1 MSPNVA
7 TDGGGQCVPTPRRRP
22 GATAGASACRSPG
35 QGTSPAAITWRPS
48 PSSASQA
55 SRRFPSPTS
64 TRSRRSCANIFVDQ
78 AAGTGEHTPADRL
91 GIRARSSCARDDRY
105 MGTHRLP
112 GMSIDADV
120 WQGLTSLADAI
131 GVTRT
136 DLITEAIA
144 LLVRTDANPDLQLR
158 MRQLE
163 HELLDARR
171 RLEAARIA
179 LVTDVDADSS
189 VAA

>member
-1 MSPNVA
+1 
-7 TDGGGQCVPTPRRRP
+7 
-22 GATAGASACRSPG
+22 
-35 QGTSPAAITWRPS
+35 
-48 PSSASQA
+48 
-55 SRRFPSPTS
+55 
-64 TRSRRSCANIFVDQ
+64 
-78 AAGTGEHTPADRL
+78 
-91 GIRARSSCARDDRY
+91 

-112 GMSIDADV
+112 GMSIDANV
-120 WQGLTSLADAI
+120 WQELTALAAAI

-144 LLVRTDANPDLQLR
+144 LLVRTDANPDLQYR

-163 HELLDARR
+163 QELLDARR

-179 LVTDVDADSS
+179 LVADAS